1 MIELEIND
9 KQLQNLLR
17 SLDDLKMNRLLGPML
32 GSIAESV
39 IAKVEPYPPDSIAN
53 RPSNPQGHWYE
64 RGYGTKFA
72 TGRGYQTS
80 ERLGDKWWYA
90 LIFGPGV
97 KIGNAAT
104 YAGWVHG
111 EEQAA
116 FHEERGWKKLL
127 KTAVDE
133 LPEIIRKI
141 ELQIDRIWNRGT

>member
-1 MIELEIND
+1 MIEMEIND
-9 KQLQNLLR
+9 KQLQDLLR
-17 SLDDLKMNRLLGPML
+17 SLDDLGMERLLQPILKLIG
-32 GSIAESV
+32 ESV
-39 IAKVEPYPPDSIAN
+39 IAEVRSYPPDTIAN
-53 RPSNPQGHWYE
+53 SPLNPRGHWYE

-72 TGRGYQTS
+72 SGRGYQTS
-80 ERLGDKWWYA
+80 ERLGDKWWYK
-90 LIFGPGV
+90 LIYGGV

-116 FHEERGWKKLL
+116 FHKERGWKQLL

-141 ELQIDRIWNRGT
+141 GRQIDRIWKRGT